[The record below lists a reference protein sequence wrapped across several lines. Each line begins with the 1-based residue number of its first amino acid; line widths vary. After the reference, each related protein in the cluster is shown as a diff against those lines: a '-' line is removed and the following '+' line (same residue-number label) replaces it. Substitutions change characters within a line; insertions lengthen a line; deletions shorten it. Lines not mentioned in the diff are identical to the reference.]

1 MAVEVGVAVA
11 DHRRR
16 HSGVVGGAAGA
27 GRVLAKS
34 VSTDGSEG
42 RLTRNIQA
50 GVTTPY
56 CHVSRVT
63 RHVQDQPDTP
73 VDIFCISEETNE
85 TVRWAALCVC
95 VLKLQNEC
103 LREFHNQGEGQYLD
117 LFLVESA
124 FSFKTLFD

>member
-50 GVTTPY
+50 GVTTRY

-85 TVRWAALCVC
+85 TVRWAALRMSVCVC
-95 VLKLQNEC
+95 
-103 LREFHNQGEGQYLD
+103 
-117 LFLVESA
+117 
-124 FSFKTLFD
+124 

>member
-34 VSTDGSEG
+34 ISTDGSEG
-42 RLTRNIQA
+42 RLIRNIQA
-50 GVTTPY
+50 GVTVTY
-56 CHVSRVT
+56 HESRVT
-63 RHVQDQPDTP
+63 CHVQDQPDTP

-85 TVRWAALCVC
+85 TVR
-95 VLKLQNEC
+95 
-103 LREFHNQGEGQYLD
+103 
-117 LFLVESA
+117 
-124 FSFKTLFD
+124 

>member
-34 VSTDGSEG
+34 VSTHGSEG

-50 GVTTPY
+50 GVTTRY

-63 RHVQDQPDTP
+63 CHVQDQPDTP

-85 TVRWAALCVC
+85 TVRWAALCVY
-95 VLKLQNEC
+95 VLELKTKV
-103 LREFHNQGEGQYLD
+103 R
-117 LFLVESA
+117 LFVVH
-124 FSFKTLFD
+124 

>member
-1 MAVEVGVAVA
+1 MAVA

-50 GVTTPY
+50 GVTTRY

-85 TVRWAALCVC
+85 TVRWAALLCVC
-95 VLKLQNEC
+95 VLELKTKV
-103 LREFHNQGEGQYLD
+103 REDVTEKAPIR
-117 LFLVESA
+117 A
-124 FSFKTLFD
+124 FSWLKVPANAFTFKTITTPKV